1 MSSRR
6 PTPARS
12 SRTHRGTGRP
22 SNAIEFEKAYASA
35 LKSDAPRDRKTFSD
49 WDYKFRSDWKK
60 KAGRKVPFVM
70 DLSLVTRRFGRFGT
84 FGCFLLA
91 GDVELFQEL
100 HGKKRNRDG
109 KVIYDRVGKEVPVKY
124 YREDAYLGVVRW
136 KYFRLEEEERDI
148 EARKDKDDEKEG
160 TMLENLGGFVD
171 DSTLR
176 YFRKNGNGD
185 HAPRRVGK
193 TMRDKRQSRR
203 ERRENGDE

>member
-1 MSSRR
+1 V
-6 PTPARS
+6 
-12 SRTHRGTGRP
+12 
-22 SNAIEFEKAYASA
+22 EFEKAYAAAVAKASPKNWQA
-35 LKSDAPRDRKTFSD
+35 FQDC
-49 WDYKFRSDWKK
+49 DYQFRSDWQ

-109 KVIYDRVGKEVPVKY
+109 KIIVKDGRELPVKY
-124 YREDAYLGVVRW
+124 HRQDAYLGIVRW
-136 KYFRLEEEERDI
+136 KYFHLEDEERDI
-148 EARKDKDDEKEG
+148 AARKAEEDEKEG

-176 YFRKNGNGD
+176 YFHKNGNGD
-185 HAPRRVGK
+185 HAPRRIGK
-193 TMRDKRQSRR
+193 TNRDKRQSRR